1 MSEPE
6 IPIQSFETYADGL
19 DHPEC
24 LAFDSDGWLWA
35 GGEAGQV
42 YRIDPSG
49 RVEKIDDLGSFNSG
63 LAFSPKGELIVCN
76 ARLGLVHV
84 RRSGDHAVF
93 ADHAEGY
100 RLIEPNFPVFDSS
113 ANMYVSDSGGWK
125 KNRGYILRFD
135 CNGCGRVVGG
145 PYGYANGLAL
155 TADERYL
162 FMAESDTHRV
172 LRFELLKDGALG
184 PTETYA
190 DQIGRVPD
198 GLALDEEG
206 NLFVSCYA
214 SDDIYRV
221 SSSGRVELFAADPD
235 GIILSRPT
243 NMAFGVQD
251 RAELYVANLGGH
263 VITRVQ
269 TSHCGQP
276 LANQKRY
283 EQTSK

>member
-1 MSEPE
+1 MGS
-6 IPIQSFETYADGL
+6 TT
-19 DHPEC
+19 
-24 LAFDSDGWLWA
+24 
-35 GGEAGQV
+35 
-42 YRIDPSG
+42 PSAWRSTPTVG
-49 RVEKIDDLGSFNSG
+49 FG
-63 LAFSPKGELIVCN
+63 LAAKLARCTGSIQTAEL
-76 ARLGLVHV
+76 ARLTTSAGLMV
-84 RRSGDHAVF
+84 A
-93 ADHAEGY
+93 
-100 RLIEPNFPVFDSS
+100 

-135 CNGCGRVVGG
+135 RNGCGRVVGG

-190 DQIGRVPD
+190 DQVGRVPD
-198 GLALDEEG
+198 GLVLDEEG

-221 SSSGRVELFAADPD
+221 SSSGQVDLFAADPN

-243 NMAFGVQD
+243 NMAFGMRD

-269 TSHCGQP
+269 TSHRGQP
-276 LANQKRY
+276 LANQNKY
-283 EQTSK
+283 AQTSK